1 MGFLKGHLRQ
11 GVDFIGVFN
20 KIDLNPNQ
28 KDREAGAFY
37 ISAKT
42 GQGLDKLVAKL
53 KSLAGAESA
62 EGDFLARTRH
72 LECLARAKQSLEKV
86 SDGLHDMNL
95 EIVAEEM
102 RLSGIALGEIVGQTL
117 PDDLLGKIF
126 SSFCIG
132 K

>member
-1 MGFLKGHLRQ
+1 M
-11 GVDFIGVFN
+11 
-20 KIDLNPNQ
+20 
-28 KDREAGAFY
+28 
-37 ISAKT
+37 
-42 GQGLDKLVAKL
+42 VAKL

-86 SDGLHDMNL
+86 SDGLHDMSL